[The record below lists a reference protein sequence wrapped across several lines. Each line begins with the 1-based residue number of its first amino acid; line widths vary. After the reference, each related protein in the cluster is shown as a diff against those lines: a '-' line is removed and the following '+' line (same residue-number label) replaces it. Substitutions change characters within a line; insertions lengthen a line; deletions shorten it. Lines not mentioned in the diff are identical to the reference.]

1 VRASDYPT
9 FTTQALME
17 VREER
22 DRQDTKWGPQDHEV
36 LYRTTSPATFA
47 RLAEFWQKENDFRVQ
62 EGFLSWDGVLLEEV
76 AEALA
81 ETDPAKREVELIQVA
96 AVAVAMVECSRRNR
110 LA

>member
-1 VRASDYPT
+1 VKAHEYPT

-17 VREER
+17 VRAER
-22 DRQDTKWGPQDHEV
+22 DRQDMKWGPQDH
-36 LYRTTSPATFA
+36 AMIFA
-47 RLAEFWQKENDFRVQ
+47 RSSTEGFDRLATYWKKENDFRVK
-62 EGFLSWDGVLLEEV
+62 EGLLSWDGVLLEEV

-81 ETDPAKREVELIQVA
+81 ETDPVKQEQELIQVA